1 VVQITVQ
8 SKCLRISSRRL
19 DTSGDPQLQAISQ
32 KNYDLCVQAANR
44 ITSIAVTFKERFYVR
59 RAPVFLSYYVFT
71 ASIMHVTTRAF
82 LVQSSIEVALTPIPV
97 VNAYP
102 DDPQARKGLTTCMD
116 VLQRM
121 SIAWPSAGR
130 AWELLFGCKAN
141 ILSSVNSLSTDVVRT
156 QKRTADHFFDEE
168 ATVYQVEL
176 LPATQEERSESVHG
190 QPQQQQ
196 QESSLV
202 GSQNFYTIYDRWA
215 GEDSLNGFTAS
226 LSTAVLP
233 QQYSTGF
240 LDRVAVQ
247 HSNIG
252 TPTAVDV
259 SSQQDMSVRR
269 RGYPRYWSDFSALT
283 QLGAPFSNSIEH
295 VAQQHQ
301 QTHSQMQPISGQY
314 SSPYGEQHI

>member
-1 VVQITVQ
+1 M
-8 SKCLRISSRRL
+8 ISPRRL

-44 ITSIAVTFKERFYVR
+44 ITSIAVTFKERYYVR

-82 LVQSSIEVALTPIPV
+82 LVQPSIEVALTPIPV

-121 SIAWPSAGR
+121 SVAWPSAGR

-141 ILSSVNSLSTDVVRT
+141 LLSSVNSLSTDVVRT

-176 LPATQEERSESVHG
+176 LPATQEERSEAVHD
-190 QPQQQQ
+190 QSQQQ

-202 GSQNFYTIYDRWA
+202 GSQNFYTIYDRWP
-215 GEDSLNGFTAS
+215 GEDSLNGFPAS

-240 LDRVAVQ
+240 FDRVAVQ
-247 HSNIG
+247 DSNIS
-252 TPTAVDV
+252 TPTAVDG

-269 RGYPRYWSDFSALT
+269 RAYPRYWSDFSALS

-301 QTHSQMQPISGQY
+301 QTHSQMHPISGQY
-314 SSPYGEQHI
+314 SSLYGERHI